1 MGACLLILAITD
13 DRMENAQ
20 RSWESLLPR
29 RL

>member
-1 MGACLLILAITD
+1 MSACLSILVITD

-20 RSWESLLPR
+20 RNWESLLPR